1 MPIVWGV
8 NVSKIYA
15 ATWVVVL
22 MGVLLSL
29 FFYTIINSWSWL
41 FSLMII
47 VLLVFLIVIL
57 VNIKKAA
64 TSKDFGKISNQV
76 KLLMLIGILSM
87 MLFIDL

>member
-1 MPIVWGV
+1 
-8 NVSKIYA
+8 
-15 ATWVVVL
+15 
-22 MGVLLSL
+22 
-29 FFYTIINSWSWL
+29 
-41 FSLMII
+41 MII